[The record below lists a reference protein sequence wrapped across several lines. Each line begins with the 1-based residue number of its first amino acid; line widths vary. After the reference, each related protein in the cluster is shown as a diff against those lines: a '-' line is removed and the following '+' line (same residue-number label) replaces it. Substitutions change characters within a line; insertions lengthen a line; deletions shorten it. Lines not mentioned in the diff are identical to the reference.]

1 VLRVLLVV
9 LLVLCLA
16 AGCLWG
22 VTAARG
28 DIQLV
33 QPREATTPVRGDGA
47 LVFALRFADRDI
59 RAAIAS
65 GPLPAGRHRIELR
78 AVDAGGNVRVVRRGV
93 TVVVTEQIH
102 WRRSRALGTP
112 NAGRLQSGVRLPAS
126 GLDFFTWDPVRD
138 RRPDRPDRRWGTS
151 RLVRTILDVPHA
163 HRHANPN
170 APRVGVGDLSPRGG
184 GRNPR
189 RDRRLRAPAHSWQI
203 DRALAQDL
211 VDRFVRAV
219 AERIFVDTRL
229 GLGGPPGVV
238 QHWPNHG
245 DYLHLRL
252 HGDQNRWA
260 PGDSPRGRR
269 AEATAPAGAA
279 VSGVRPRAPG
289 RAPG

>member
-1 VLRVLLVV
+1 MPPGCHRRPRGYP
-9 LLVLCLA
+9 
-16 AGCLWG
+16 AG
-22 VTAARG
+22 TAARG
-28 DIQLV
+28 HDAHSRRRCARL
-33 QPREATTPVRGDGA
+33 RA
-47 LVFALRFADRDI
+47 ALRRPGHPRDDRQWAVAGRPSPH
-59 RAAIAS
+59 RAA
-65 GPLPAGRHRIELR
+65 
-78 AVDAGGNVRVVRRGV
+78 
-93 TVVVTEQIH
+93 
-102 WRRSRALGTP
+102 RSRRRRQRARRATRRNRRRDRADPLAPIAGFG
-112 NAGRLQSGVRLPAS
+112 NAQRRAPAVGSPAAGVRP
-126 GLDFFTWDPVRD
+126 GLLHLGPGA
-138 RRPDRPDRRWGTS
+138 RPPTNGPDRRWGTS

-238 QHWPNHG
+238 QHRPNHG
-245 DYLHLRL
+245 DHLHLRL

-279 VSGVRPRAPG
+279 VSGARPRAPG